1 MQIQSDF
8 QDPAGVTFLID
19 GSIHIFR
26 AWFGIPDHFFDESGR
41 PMNAVYGYAAFLMRF
56 LQQVKPRKV
65 VVAFDESLFRG
76 FRHRLYPDYKANRA
90 LPDDALAFQLVTC
103 RRLTEWLGIG
113 TVASEVYEAD
123 DLIAAIARKRRQRG
137 ESVVVLSTDKD
148 LAQVITEGD
157 YLWDFHGGR
166 LLDHRALAD
175 HWGFAVSRIA
185 AFLAVAGDA
194 ADNIPGV
201 PGVGTKTATRLFSHF
216 CDLDGLYDN
225 IDDISTLGLRG
236 GRQLKERLLTH
247 EESARLFH
255 ELTRLRDT
263 AKCSWGDKTVKL
275 KAPDKVTLQAWWQQ
289 SGLTRAL
296 RLDQFLA
303 DYEPTN

>member
-1 MQIQSDF
+1 MPSEPKLPDS
-8 QDPAGVTFLID
+8 AGTIYLID

-41 PMNAVYGYAAFLMRF
+41 PMNAVYGYAAFLLRF
-56 LQQVKPRKV
+56 LQQVKPQKV
-65 VVAFDESLFRG
+65 VVAFDESLFSG
-76 FRHRLYPDYKANRA
+76 FRHQLYPEYKANRA
-90 LPDDALAFQLVTC
+90 LPDEDLAFQLASC
-103 RRLTEWLGIG
+103 RALTEWLGVS

-148 LAQVITEGD
+148 LGQMIGDRD
-157 YLWDFHGGR
+157 YLWDYHGNR
-166 LLDHRALAD
+166 FLDSQALAD

-194 ADNIPGV
+194 SDNIPGI
-201 PGVGTKTATRLFSHF
+201 PGVGNKTSTRLFAHF
-216 CDLDGLYDN
+216 NDLDELYGN
-225 IDDISTLGLRG
+225 INDIDTLGLRG
-236 GRQLKERLLTH
+236 GRQLKGRLQDH
-247 EESARLFH
+247 EESVRLYY

-275 KAPDKVTLQAWWQQ
+275 KAPDKTSLLAWWRR
-289 SGLTRAL
+289 SGLTRTL
-296 RLDQFLA
+296 RLDQYLA
-303 DYEPTN
+303 DY